1 MKETRRNDQRVDNAT
16 ALRRNDGSR
25 PKTNTAQSQKH
36 RRNVTTSPEKIIPSL
51 SDEFKRK
58 MRSMGINGI
67 ILTQDAFTVEGY
79 GRGAT
84 ISLNTTIE
92 KLTVKVNNLRKVHG
106 YDSQGK
112 ILNAYIAYVPE
123 LGSDADL
130 NQSEQHTSIA
140 KSKGDTKAPRL
151 HLRKHTLPLVKTP
164 NSLYTLPVLSN
175 KPEIAK
181 FGERKRRIS

>member
-1 MKETRRNDQRVDNAT
+1 
-16 ALRRNDGSR
+16 
-25 PKTNTAQSQKH
+25 
-36 RRNVTTSPEKIIPSL
+36 
-51 SDEFKRK
+51 

-181 FGERKRRIS
+181 FGERKRRNRSSKESSTSGSQHKTPSSEPTKRQILQAQRDKESADKAAAQSIRSAKRRIS